1 MNKNN
6 INLYN
11 KKKLKIL
18 ESTKIIVSKN
28 GWSENILDDL
38 AKNKI
43 NSSDL
48 LALFAGS
55 YKNLLKFS
63 LEDVNSKLRHNVKNI
78 NIINFPLH
86 KRIKKIL
93 IKRLEILEKD
103 KIFYKKTFYHLL
115 LPHNSRILRYVLF
128 KSVDE
133 MWYLAGDN
141 STDFNYYTKRLIL
154 SGIYTNALLIFFN
167 KNLEAAEKN
176 IDKNLSKVSKIPKF
190 KNKFLFI
197 KENFPIFIKSFIN

>member
-6 INLYN
+6 INLNN
-11 KKKLKIL
+11 KKKLEIL
-18 ESTKIIVSKN
+18 KTTKIIVSKN

-48 LALFAGS
+48 LVLFAGS

-115 LPHNSRILRYVLF
+115 LPQNSRILRYSLF
-128 KSVDE
+128 NSVDE

-167 KNLEAAEKN
+167 KNLEAAEQN